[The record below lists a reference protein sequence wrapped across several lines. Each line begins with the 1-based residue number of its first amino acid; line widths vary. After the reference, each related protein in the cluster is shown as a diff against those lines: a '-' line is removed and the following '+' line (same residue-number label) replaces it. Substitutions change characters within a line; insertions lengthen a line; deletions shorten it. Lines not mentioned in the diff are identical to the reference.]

1 MDFDSLYDEL
11 RDPLTRRIERVVGD
25 PRTAE
30 DLRQEAFARAWTS
43 APRDAG
49 HGQMRAWLH
58 RTAHNLAVDEL
69 RRRRVRDWVPYD
81 DELAPAFEDGDAD
94 ERIAAR
100 EALAALTPHD
110 RFLLLMRFEGGLSH
124 AEIGQLLGIGADA
137 ARKRVARART
147 ALAAAHRKV
156 TPRER
161 PLVLVLVGD
170 EDLAPYESWINA
182 AGGEAR
188 PLDTTRFERQ
198 LASADALVITGSE
211 TDIHPGLYGEPVRG
225 SVGDLDLARDR
236 RDLAAVRAALLQDVP
251 LVGVCRGHQL
261 LNIALGGT
269 LHQDIARTPHTD
281 LGGRRGRALCHR
293 GEEHPIRTGSR
304 TLARRVLGR
313 GATVASCHHQAA
325 KRVGDGLRATSVS
338 PDGVV
343 ETLELPQRRFAIG
356 VQWHPEVGG
365 SASESL
371 ASALVEAAR

>member
-1 MDFDSLYDEL
+1 MDFETLYDEL
-11 RDPLTRRIERVVGD
+11 RDPLTRRIERLVGD

-30 DLRQEAFARAWTS
+30 DLRQEAFARAWSS

-49 HGQMRAWLH
+49 HGHMRAWLH

-69 RRRRVRDWVPYD
+69 RRRRVRDWVPFE
-81 DELAPAFEDGDAD
+81 DELAPAFEGGDPD

-100 EALAALTPHD
+100 DALARLTPHD

-124 AEIGQLLGIGADA
+124 AEIGQLLGIGPDA

-147 ALAAAHRKV
+147 ALAAAHREV

-170 EDLAPYESWINA
+170 EDPVPYESWIHA

-188 PLDTTRFERQ
+188 RLDTARFERQ
-198 LASADALVITGSE
+198 LASADALVITGSD

-269 LHQDIARTPHTD
+269 LHQDIS
-281 LGGRRGRALCHR
+281 GRRGRALCH
-293 GEEHPIRTGSR
+293 GGDEHPIRTGSR

-313 GATVASCHHQAA
+313 GATVASGHHQAA
-325 KRVGDGLRATSVS
+325 KRVGRGLRATSVS

-343 ETLELPQRRFAIG
+343 ETLELPTRRFALG
-356 VQWHPEVGG
+356 VQWHPEGGG
-365 SASESL
+365 SASASL